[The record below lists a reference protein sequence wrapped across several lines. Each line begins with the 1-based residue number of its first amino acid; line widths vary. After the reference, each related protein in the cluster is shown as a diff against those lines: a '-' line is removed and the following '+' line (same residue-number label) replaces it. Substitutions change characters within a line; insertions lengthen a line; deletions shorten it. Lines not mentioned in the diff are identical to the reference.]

1 MYRKA
6 PISAQTHEPG
16 PSIEPANQEQQEAA
30 ISSDLLTHVAAGS
43 VAQVV
48 IAVATVLAVCYIA
61 KLVMITIASS
71 LLLAFILEPIVWHLQ
86 RWRVPRA
93 VGSFLALMLL
103 LGSVYGVCHFSY
115 NKAVTFLEDLPKY
128 SYKLREAMLQF
139 RQHTEQ
145 LKKTTET
152 VLPESEQER
161 EAVKVRTQSTWTEWL
176 TNSASGLT
184 ELLIALSFLPF
195 LVYFMLSWK
204 DRMRLATVRL
214 FSPENRR
221 TANDTLGAIAS
232 MLHGFIVGNLLCGLF
247 VSGGCVLAFSLL
259 QIPYFYFLGFISG
272 FLSLIPYLGTILA
285 MLPPL
290 AAGIGTLSGP
300 GIIAVAA
307 VVFGLDM
314 FAINVLFPKVIG
326 KRLKLNPLVVTIALL
341 VWGWLWGAMGLILAI
356 PITGAMK
363 IIFDHIDGLRPF
375 GMWLE
380 E

>member
-1 MYRKA
+1 MSPQRRA
-6 PISAQTHEPG
+6 PEP
-16 PSIEPANQEQQEAA
+16 SSEPLTQGQQEAEV
-30 ISSDLLTHVAAGS
+30 SSDLRAHVAAGS
-43 VAQVV
+43 AAQVI
-48 IAVATVLAVCYIA
+48 IAIATILAVCYIA

-71 LLLAFILEPIVWHLQ
+71 LLLAFILEPMVWHLQ

-93 VGSFLALMLL
+93 VGSFVALTLL

-115 NKAVTFLEDLPKY
+115 NNALAFLDDLPKY
-128 SYKLREAMLQF
+128 SYKIHETLLQF
-139 RQHTEQ
+139 RQRTEQ

-152 VLPESEQER
+152 ILPESEQER
-161 EAVKVRTQSTWTEWL
+161 DVVKVSPQSTWTDWL

-184 ELLIALSFLPF
+184 ELLIALSFMPF

-204 DRMRLATVRL
+204 DRMRVATVKL
-214 FSPENRR
+214 FSPAHRR
-221 TANDTLGAIAS
+221 TADQTLGAIAS
-232 MLHGFIVGNLLCGLF
+232 MVYGFIVGNLLCGIF
-247 VSGGCVLAFSLL
+247 VSGGCVLAFGLL

-300 GIIAVAA
+300 GMIAVAA

-326 KRLKLNPLVVTIALL
+326 KRLQLNPLVVTIALL

-363 IIFDHIDGLRPF
+363 IIFDHVDSLRPF